1 MKNSTNRRLTQ
12 EGLLAIVKISD
23 GEVSLGVSISENN
36 DEYNHNIFKAFKYSQ
51 TKKSYGPVL
60 SEIERGHQ
68 LTTGGI
74 V

>member
-12 EGLLAIVKISD
+12 DGLLAIVYLSGSKELLD
-23 GEVSLGVSISENN
+23 VSISENN
-36 DEYNHNIFKAFKYSQ
+36 DEYNHNIFKASKYSQ
-51 TKKSYGPVL
+51 TKNSYGPVL